1 MNLYKRYARSFIMA
15 SQVFSLGVVV
25 PIGIALILFYV
36 DLSST
41 QIKTF
46 LGATVIAAL
55 ITLLL
60 PSFIFPK
67 KLKFIKEGILEL
79 ESQSE
84 KNPETYTKVW
94 DTIARM
100 PVIGAAVGASQW
112 ALAIP
117 IVFIPVLYLPETSKS
132 DGFYIICSLIL
143 TALLNIIIS
152 FVFLEKA
159 SHIVLDDEIFQSEL
173 NERITPYYR
182 NLKNTVP
189 VMFSF
194 MVMVLSIFLLI
205 YSFNVNAKALE
216 KAFSNQLYNFN
227 QSNEAGINVYFEA
240 VENTLKDV
248 ASLPSIKQALE
259 TRNYKL
265 AVPALEKAYG
275 DTQLLLENAFIASF
289 EEGIPIVASGLPGG
303 ASVGYK
309 LVANPEVAENIKAS
323 KEGKSHV
330 GVAVKSPFNG
340 QIVIMITTPVKNA
353 NGTVVGFVG
362 MPFLVGKAMESF
374 LKNVKIGSTGYSFL
388 LDRDSTMVYHPNP
401 KYLMSS
407 FKGSEFE
414 KLAMNA
420 GETDSFRNPWEG
432 STFLLRRKVSTKYG
446 LQFFSTIDLK
456 EIEVESLSSL
466 RGLTV
471 ISLIGSIVIALSIY
485 MLFSARF
492 HPMKTI
498 GKVLQNVEVGDLR
511 TKVKLESSDEFARLS
526 RGLNATLKQ
535 IIEVV
540 GSNQAFSEDLASS
553 AEQMSASLNMLSSN
567 AQTQAASAEEISAS
581 IEEISAAVQNVD
593 AQAEDQFR
601 KVDFLKAKMAELSS
615 LIEATGKQ
623 VGKASQ
629 DVNQI
634 SEEAKLGQSSLDSMR
649 NSISKI
655 SNSSEEIGS
664 VIEIINNISEQINLL
679 ALNAAIEAARAGVY
693 GRGFAVVADEI
704 GKLAEKTAISIND
717 IGELIQANEKEIES
731 GRDTIE
737 TTISLIQRI
746 IQGVTSFDEMTD
758 TIEKSTKEQL
768 IINQKVGEEVDKVNQ
783 ISQAIRL
790 SMEEQKNAIGEVAQ
804 AIFSI
809 NDLTQGTA
817 AGLEEMTATAN
828 GIANL
833 AETLKRK
840 INFFKIS

>member
-1 MNLYKRYARSFIMA
+1 MNLYKRYQRAFLLA

-36 DLSST
+36 DLSPT

-46 LGATVIAAL
+46 IGATIIAAL
-55 ITLLL
+55 VSLLL
-60 PSFIFPK
+60 PTFIFPK
-67 KLKFIKEGILEL
+67 KMKSIKDGLLTL

-84 KNPETYTKVW
+84 KNSETYTQVW
-94 DTIARM
+94 DIIAKM
-100 PVIGAAVGASQW
+100 PVLGAIVGTTQW
-112 ALAIP
+112 LLAIP
-117 IVFIPVLYLPETSKS
+117 IVITPVLLLPDTSKS
-132 DGFYIICSLIL
+132 DGFYILCSLLL
-143 TALLNIIIS
+143 TALLNIILS
-152 FVFLEKA
+152 FVLLEKA
-159 SHIVLDDEIFQSEL
+159 SHIVLDDEIFQAEIQD
-173 NERITPYYR
+173 RITPYYR
-182 NLKNTVP
+182 NLRNTVP

-240 VENTLKDV
+240 VEGALKEV
-248 ASLPSIKQALE
+248 ATAPAVKQALE
-259 TRNYKL
+259 SRNYKL
-265 AVPALEKAYG
+265 AIPALEKKYN

-289 EEGIPIVASGLPGG
+289 DEGYPIVASGLPGG

-309 LVANPEVAENIKAS
+309 LTSNPEVSDNLKAS
-323 KEGKSHV
+323 REGKPHV
-330 GVAVKSPFNG
+330 GIAVKSPFNG
-340 QIVIMITTPVKNA
+340 QIVIMITTPVVNA
-353 NGTVVGFVG
+353 NGSVIGLVG

-388 LDRDSTMVYHPNP
+388 LDRESTMVYHPNP
-401 KYLMSS
+401 KYLMTS
-407 FKGSEFE
+407 FKGTEFDE
-414 KLAMNA
+414 LAKNA

-432 STFLLRRKVSTKYG
+432 STFLLRRKVSSRYG
-446 LQFFSTIDLK
+446 IQFFSTIDLK

-466 RGLTV
+466 RGLTI
-471 ISLIGSIVIALSIY
+471 ISLIGSIVIALAIY
-485 MLFSARF
+485 VLFAARF
-492 HPMKTI
+492 RPMKTI
-498 GKVLQNVEVGDLR
+498 GRVLQNVEVGDLR
-511 TKVKLESSDEFARLS
+511 NKVKLESSDEFARLA
-526 RGLNATLKQ
+526 RGLNSTLKQ
-535 IIEVV
+535 ITEVV

-615 LIEATGKQ
+615 LIEATGRQ

-634 SEEAKLGQSSLDSMR
+634 SEEAKLGQASLDSMR

-664 VIEIINNISEQINLL
+664 VIEIINTISEQINLL

-731 GRDTIE
+731 GRETIE

-746 IQGVTSFDEMTD
+746 IKGVSSFNEMTD
-758 TIEKSTKEQL
+758 TIEKSTKDQL
-768 IINQKVGEEVDKVNQ
+768 IINQKVGEEVDKVNE

>member
-1 MNLYKRYARSFIMA
+1 MNLYKRYSRAFFLA

-25 PIGIALILFYV
+25 PIGISLILFYV
-36 DLSST
+36 DLSAT

-46 LGATVIAAL
+46 LGGAILAAL
-55 ITLLL
+55 ISLLL

-67 KLKFIKEGILEL
+67 KLKIIKEGLLEL
-79 ESQSE
+79 ESQTE
-84 KNPETYTKVW
+84 KNPETYTRVW
-94 DTIARM
+94 DTIAKM
-100 PVIGAAVGASQW
+100 PVFGAIVGASQW

-117 IVFIPVLYLPETSKS
+117 IVLAPVLYLPETSKS
-132 DGFYIICSLIL
+132 DGFYIFCVLLL
-143 TALLNIIIS
+143 TSFLNIIIS

-159 SHIVLDDEIFQSEL
+159 SHIILDDDIFQSDL

-182 NLKNTVP
+182 NLRNTVP
-189 VMFSF
+189 IMFSF

-240 VENTLKDV
+240 VENSLKEVATLPAV
-248 ASLPSIKQALE
+248 KQALE
-259 TRNYKL
+259 TKNYKL
-265 AVPALEKAYG
+265 AVPALEKSFK
-275 DTQLLLENAFIASF
+275 DTQLLLENAFIANF
-289 EEGIPIVASGLPGG
+289 EEGTPIVASGLPGG
-303 ASVGYK
+303 ASTGFK
-309 LVANPEVAENIKAS
+309 LESNPEVLENIKAS
-323 KEGKSHV
+323 KEGKPHV
-330 GVAVKSPFNG
+330 GIAVKSPISG
-340 QIVIMITTPVKNA
+340 QIVIMVTSPVKNA

-388 LDRDSTMVYHPNP
+388 LDREATMVYHPNP
-401 KYLMSS
+401 KYLMNS

-414 KLAMNA
+414 RLAMDA

-432 STFLLRRKVSTKYG
+432 STFLLRRKVSSKYG
-446 LQFFSTIDLK
+446 IQFFSTIDLK

-471 ISLIGSIVIALSIY
+471 ISLIGSIVIALAIY
-485 MLFSARF
+485 ILFSARF
-492 HPMKTI
+492 RPMKTI

-526 RGLNATLKQ
+526 RGLNSTLKQ

-553 AEQMSASLNMLSSN
+553 AEQMSASLNLLSSN

-601 KVDFLKAKMAELSS
+601 KVDFLKVKMAELSS

-629 DVNQI
+629 DVTQI

-704 GKLAEKTAISIND
+704 GKLAEKTAISIGD

-731 GRDTIE
+731 GRETIE

-746 IQGVTSFDEMTD
+746 IQGVSSFNLMTD
-758 TIEKSTKEQL
+758 TIDKSTKEQL

-817 AGLEEMTATAN
+817 AGLEEMTATSN